1 MMTSIKSHMLRTGA
15 VVATAAALV
24 LPAVEARAQDFY
36 IGTIQAYGFNFC
48 PRGTMQAAGQLLP
61 IAQYQALFS
70 LLGNQYGG
78 DARTNFGLP
87 DLRGRSM
94 VGYGTQPGLD
104 PISMGQKVGSS
115 SFILTAQQMP
125 QHNHMIAVTSSVG
138 NEKGPAN
145 DILGASST
153 DMTKRDVY
161 TYSNA
166 PANSYLRTDAVT
178 SAGNSAPV
186 NHRSPVQG
194 VNFCIVTDGLYP
206 SRS

>member
-1 MMTSIKSHMLRTGA
+1 MMTSIKSHMLRVGA

-24 LPAVEARAQDFY
+24 LPAVEARAQEFY
-36 IGTIQAYGFNFC
+36 LGTIQAYGFNFC
-48 PRGTMQAAGQLLP
+48 PRGTLPAAGQLLP
-61 IAQYQALFS
+61 ISQNEALFS

-78 DARTNFGLP
+78 DARTTFGLP

-94 VGYGTQPGLD
+94 VGFGTQPGLD
-104 PISMGQKVGSS
+104 PISMGQKVGQTQ
-115 SFILTAQQMP
+115 FTLTPQQMP

-166 PANSYLRTDAVT
+166 QPNSFLRPDAVT
-178 SAGNSAPV
+178 PAGNSAPV
-186 NHRSPVQG
+186 SHRSPAQG
-194 VNFCIVTDGLYP
+194 VNFCIVTQGLYP
-206 SRS
+206 PRS

>member
-115 SFILTAQQMP
+115 SFTLSAQQMP

-145 DILGASST
+145 DILGA
-153 DMTKRDVY
+153 
-161 TYSNA
+161 
-166 PANSYLRTDAVT
+166 NSFLRADSVT
-178 SAGNSAPV
+178 PAGNNAPV